1 MGAFL
6 CKHSI
11 ISCASK
17 SRAKNVKKVLL
28 PEKPTTSS
36 RSKTWQP
43 EEVTSAQAMTVV
55 ISHQACDQGWK
66 IPPKCRRNTREEF
79 HQAYP
84 AFCPLSG
91 DSGPS
96 MEYITFS
103 DNALPSLRPYRVFS
117 RPEPMSS
124 CPQHQGGNRL
134 GRRMIQHC
142 LSPGFLIPALP
153 RMFPTILTPCPKD
166 EAGGLCFA
174 HPGTEQMPYSNHC
187 TELLRRFYTP
197 KCRLLE
203 YSSLPDCLS
212 RATSS
217 AKQRKPLEQ
226 AACKQTA
233 SCIITGMH

>member
-36 RSKTWQP
+36 RNKTWQP
-43 EEVTSAQAMTVV
+43 KEVTSAQAMTVV

-142 LSPGFLIPALP
+142 LSPG
-153 RMFPTILTPCPKD
+153 
-166 EAGGLCFA
+166 
-174 HPGTEQMPYSNHC
+174 S
-187 TELLRRFYTP
+187 
-197 KCRLLE
+197 
-203 YSSLPDCLS
+203 SSLPSHACSQQYSLPALRMRQEVCALLTQGQS
-212 RATSS
+212 RCPTVTTAPSS
-217 AKQRKPLEQ
+217 
-226 AACKQTA
+226 
-233 SCIITGMH
+233 